1 MPRMMI
7 RAYFAS
13 WNGAIRVSLC
23 MSIHISNKAILD
35 ITLRPRSAIQ
45 PPHSPTI
52 GRIACAQ
59 KCPDYYLRLPGV
71 LNDHVYCM
79 ICYWRLHDRSLLQW
93 TRQWQRPLQRRL
105 PMLLNCRTTHKKFP
119 LPLAGSAPPS
129 NTWFRGPTRV
139 FNKKRHVDRFGRFC
153 TAHRR
158 VSRYFTMGHYVFSQ
172 KMPLPLGYLVPHLTH
187 GT

>member
-105 PMLLNCRTTHKKFP
+105 PMFLNCRTTHKKFP

-139 FNKKRHVDRFGRFC
+139 FNKKGMSIGS
-153 TAHRR
+153 A
-158 VSRYFTMGHYVFSQ
+158 VFAQRTVECPVTLQWATTFSL
-172 KMPLPLGYLVPHLTH
+172 KKCPFPWGIWYPI
-187 GT
+187 